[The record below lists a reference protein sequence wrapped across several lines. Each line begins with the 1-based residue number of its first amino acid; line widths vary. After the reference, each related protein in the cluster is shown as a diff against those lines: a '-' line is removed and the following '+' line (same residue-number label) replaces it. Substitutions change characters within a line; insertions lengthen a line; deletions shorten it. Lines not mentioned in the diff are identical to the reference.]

1 MHHICKVNFAS
12 ISPIFLR
19 TFFFNRLRLPSMSI
33 LTLWRK
39 CESSKIV
46 KKAFLLTW
54 CSNWNCR
61 YVVFFFISFK
71 WQLFSTSES
80 SEVKKM
86 SANDSCWKWIY
97 LLFLLNLTQFEAQ
110 LTPTAN
116 RSRKKKHWFENQKVF
131 SPGDYVCRKGDVGK
145 EMYII
150 KVTIFYTLWMHISFA
165 CDRCDLKS
173 ICCNPWDTILL
184 FAPFCAHY
192 ECNFWENANHLIL
205 FFSSLT
211 TKMCFCK
218 GKIYCF
224 YSCTLND
231 NCGHWRTYLCKYES
245 WILIDIV

>member
-1 MHHICKVNFAS
+1 MYNVTDTRCD
-12 ISPIFLR
+12 IFLI
-19 TFFFNRLRLPSMSI
+19 RLRLPSTSI

-46 KKAFLLTW
+46 KKAFLSTW

-61 YVVFFFISFK
+61 YVIILSHFF
-71 WQLFSTSES
+71 QLTALFNIWKFCS
-80 SEVKKM
+80 KKM
-86 SANDSCWKWIY
+86 NANDSCWKWIH
-97 LLFLLNLTQFEAQ
+97 LLFLLNLTQFEAE
-110 LTPTAN
+110 LTARTN
-116 RSRKKKHWFENQKVF
+116 RSRKKKLFENLKVF

-173 ICCNPWDTILL
+173 ICCNPLDTILL
-184 FAPFCAHY
+184 FALFCAHY

-205 FFSSLT
+205 FFSSVT

-231 NCGHWRTYLCKYES
+231 NCIHWRTNLCKYES
-245 WILIDIV
+245 WLIFSKIEMFSNIR